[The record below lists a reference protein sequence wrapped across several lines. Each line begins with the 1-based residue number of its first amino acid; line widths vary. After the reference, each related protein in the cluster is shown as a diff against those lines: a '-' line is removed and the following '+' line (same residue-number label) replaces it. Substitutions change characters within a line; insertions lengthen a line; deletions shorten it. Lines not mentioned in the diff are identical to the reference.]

1 MFALFSVIDMG
12 VIFILSVL
20 KHNHYAIKT
29 SLSFMG
35 YSGLNYGSKVEDI
48 ENTGVIK
55 AIIFAI
61 LCIVAPMLLVISYNA
76 IKDYFKKLENSAN
89 GAQFD
94 KGNKSPAV
102 FAIIA
107 AALNFIFAV
116 VAFISGVFVDGLI
129 YLANTAY
136 LVSITLYAMSVHK
149 DLLKTSFD

>member
-1 MFALFSVIDMG
+1 MNYHECRNSAIDDIIKHKSMVERQAEEYLINALKIDE
-12 VIFILSVL
+12 IRKL
-20 KHNHYAIKT
+20 
-29 SLSFMG
+29 
-35 YSGLNYGSKVEDI
+35 
-48 ENTGVIK
+48 
-55 AIIFAI
+55 
-61 LCIVAPMLLVISYNA
+61 YNV

-136 LVSITLYAMSVHK
+136 LVSIALYAMSVHK